1 MFLFSVIMPIYNVG
15 KYLDES
21 ITSVINQ
28 TIGFEENI
36 QLILINDGSTDKS
49 EKICKK
55 YLEQYPDNIIYQYQE
70 NAGVSNAR
78 NEGIKYIN
86 SKYTIFF
93 DPDDV
98 WDKNAFKEFDNFFT
112 SNEDVKLATARVFT
126 FGRKSTKYEPHILDY
141 KYKRSK
147 VVYINKNYDYP
158 EMLVSKTCFL
168 SDFIKGIKFNEQVRF
183 SEDLVFINE
192 LILKEEKYGVVRE
205 AEYYYRKR
213 PDETSLVD
221 NSLFEL
227 LSIYFIF
234 TV

>member
-28 TIGFEENI
+28 TIGFKENI

-98 WDKNAFKEFDNFFT
+98 WDKNAFKEFDNFFIK
-112 SNEDVKLATARVFT
+112 NDDVKLATARVYT
-126 FGRKSTKYEPHILDY
+126 FGRKSTKYEEHILDY

-147 VVYINKNYDYP
+147 VVYINKDYDYP

-168 SDFIKGIKFNEQVRF
+168 SDFIRNIKFNEQVRF

-221 NSLFEL
+221 NSFN
-227 LSIYFIF
+227 
-234 TV
+234 

>member
-112 SNEDVKLATARVFT
+112 SNEDVKLAIQ
-126 FGRKSTKYEPHILDY
+126 ILN
-141 KYKRSK
+141 R
-147 VVYINKNYDYP
+147 
-158 EMLVSKTCFL
+158 
-168 SDFIKGIKFNEQVRF
+168 
-183 SEDLVFINE
+183 
-192 LILKEEKYGVVRE
+192 
-205 AEYYYRKR
+205 
-213 PDETSLVD
+213 
-221 NSLFEL
+221 
-227 LSIYFIF
+227 
-234 TV
+234 